1 MAYENIRKKLNK
13 YAKGGKMIPKYAF
26 GSQFSVLPGTL
37 EEEMKRKMLRQQQAQ
52 ALGIDEGDLDLFS
65 DNELNQMY
73 MNDTTQRFDLPQPET
88 DANEVLVNVNPKEYG
103 SSAADQINTAKQQKN
118 AVLSQQAKQAN
129 KIYNQYDDAED
140 AGNNGNLTLEQS
152 ASATQAAQNAVIQ
165 NQVLSNEKFKKAAG
179 ITNAAFGALGFNAVQ
194 TDPNDEYISEAG
206 QLTMGIV
213 SQAVD
218 KTLRAVDEVTM
229 GDKNF
234 SARSDAADS
243 VVHGASGALMKSG
256 NPYAMCCLKDTI
268 VFTSEGKPILIQD
281 LKKEDGI
288 LGYYNKQIIAQ
299 PIKELFPPLYKES
312 IQIETEGGTILR
324 CSIDHPIYSAL
335 EGRARYFTVG
345 KKKQRRIKEFSFRRA
360 DTLKVGDFVA
370 EAGSVPF
377 FGSQHVKLSY
387 LIGLLIGDGTYGKG
401 HRVPRL
407 FTGDSCTWKWLKENN
422 LGKMTAQYYPGERYS
437 KEFREYSFHGLQSLL
452 RECGIYGQSKK
463 NKRLPINL
471 HKWDKNSCAALLAG
485 LFDTDGFVQCDSRQ
499 HAGVSLS
506 QSNIELLKQI
516 KLLLLKFGIHCT
528 IQAHPAKDQYIN
540 GRLAHSGKTY
550 VLNIKTRE
558 SIINFYNNITLNIDY
573 KQKRLQKAYLLKLDT
588 KSRDTSLE
596 FYNIV
601 ANKIKRI
608 IKLGYCKVYNL
619 SADISHTYLADGI
632 VTHNTAGAVLEGLN
646 FITKAG
652 GKTVPGYDVNINNS
666 GYGNLGHQ
674 ESSSGRIWD
683 SWTGKTGRKLAK
695 RNEQA
700 RMALNAA
707 SISEDQA
714 YEQEARANSIT
725 NVLEQN
731 QIALAGGID
740 TSLLGN

>member
-73 MNDTTQRFDLPQPET
+73 MDDTTQRFDLPQPET

-103 SSAADQINTAKQQKN
+103 SSAADQINTTKQQKN

-129 KIYNQYDDAED
+129 KIYNQYNDAED
-140 AGNNGNLTLEQS
+140 AGNNGNLTPEQS
-152 ASATQAAQNAVIQ
+152 ASATQAAQNAVVQ
-165 NQVLSNEKFKKAAG
+165 NQVSSDENFSKTAG
-179 ITNAAFGALGFNAVQ
+179 IANAALSALGFNAVQ
-194 TDPNDEYISEAG
+194 TDPNDERVSEAG

-218 KTLRAVDEVTM
+218 KTLRVADEITM

-243 VVHGASGALMKSG
+243 VVHGASGVLMKSG
-256 NPYAMCCLKDTI
+256 NPYAML
-268 VFTSEGKPILIQD
+268 
-281 LKKEDGI
+281 
-288 LGYYNKQIIAQ
+288 
-299 PIKELFPPLYKES
+299 
-312 IQIETEGGTILR
+312 
-324 CSIDHPIYSAL
+324 
-335 EGRARYFTVG
+335 VG
-345 KKKQRRIKEFSFRRA
+345 
-360 DTLKVGDFVA
+360 
-370 EAGSVPF
+370 
-377 FGSQHVKLSY
+377 
-387 LIGLLIGDGTYGKG
+387 
-401 HRVPRL
+401 
-407 FTGDSCTWKWLKENN
+407 
-422 LGKMTAQYYPGERYS
+422 
-437 KEFREYSFHGLQSLL
+437 
-452 RECGIYGQSKK
+452 
-463 NKRLPINL
+463 
-471 HKWDKNSCAALLAG
+471 AG
-485 LFDTDGFVQCDSRQ
+485 LET
-499 HAGVSLS
+499 
-506 QSNIELLKQI
+506 
-516 KLLLLKFGIHCT
+516 
-528 IQAHPAKDQYIN
+528 
-540 GRLAHSGKTY
+540 
-550 VLNIKTRE
+550 
-558 SIINFYNNITLNIDY
+558 
-573 KQKRLQKAYLLKLDT
+573 
-588 KSRDTSLE
+588 
-596 FYNIV
+596 
-601 ANKIKRI
+601 
-608 IKLGYCKVYNL
+608 
-619 SADISHTYLADGI
+619 
-632 VTHNTAGAVLEGLN
+632 LN